1 MELFSPA
8 FWSSLMSIIVID
20 LVLAGDNAIVIGMA
34 ARKLPKHL
42 QMKAII
48 WGTAGAIVI
57 RIVATLLVVWLLK
70 IPGLMFI
77 GGLLLIWIATKLL
90 MPKDHSKQITA
101 KASIGA
107 AIGTIIVA
115 DAVMGLD
122 NVIAVAGAASGNF
135 WLVVF
140 GLLLSIPIM
149 IWGSTLIIKWIER
162 HPVIIYLGAGVLAF
176 TAGKMITNEAWFN
189 TYFIDNPSMKWI
201 VIGVVT
207 LGVILFGIMKNTT
220 KTTARF

>member
-34 ARKLPKHL
+34 ARRLPKHL

-48 WGTAGAIVI
+48 WGTAGAIII

-77 GGLLLIWIATKLL
+77 GGLLLIWIAAKLL
-90 MPKDHSKQITA
+90 MPKEQSTQIKAKQ
-101 KASIGA
+101 SIGG
-107 AIGTIIVA
+107 AITTIIVA

-122 NVIAVAGAASGNF
+122 NVIAVAGAAGGNL

-162 HPVIIYLGAGVLAF
+162 HPIIIYLGAGVLAF

-189 TYFIDNPSMKWI
+189 PYFVDNPNMKWI
-201 VIGVVT
+201 IIGVVT
-207 LGVILFGIMKNTT
+207 AGVIVYGIMKNTS
-220 KTTARF
+220 KQSARF